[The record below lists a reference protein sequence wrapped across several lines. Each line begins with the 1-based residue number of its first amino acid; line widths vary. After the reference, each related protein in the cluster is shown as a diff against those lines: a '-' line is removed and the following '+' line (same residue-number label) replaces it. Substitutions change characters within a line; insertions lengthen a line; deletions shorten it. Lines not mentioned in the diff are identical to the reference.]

1 MIKTRI
7 EEGLDNLIEIYTIEI
22 EDDTKCLKKYKD
34 ELENVLKESDCL
46 SEVDNSRICSLHKIV
61 ERKANQIVLKK
72 EFLLNLNCIRE
83 ANNDLRKRRK
93 KMNNNKK
100 DRHNDK
106 YILDACCGSRMF
118 WFDKSNKNTV
128 FMDNRVL
135 EDTLCDGR
143 ALSVNPDVIGDFRN
157 IPFDDNTFKLVVF
170 DPPHLIHAGENSWLV
185 KKYGVLDINTWK
197 KDIKQGFQECMRV
210 LEDCGV
216 LIFKWNDE
224 QIKFGEILKVIDYK
238 PLFGDKRGKTRWTVF
253 MKENEND

>member
-1 MIKTRI
+1 
-7 EEGLDNLIEIYTIEI
+7 
-22 EDDTKCLKKYKD
+22 
-34 ELENVLKESDCL
+34 
-46 SEVDNSRICSLHKIV
+46 
-61 ERKANQIVLKK
+61 
-72 EFLLNLNCIRE
+72 
-83 ANNDLRKRRK
+83 
-93 KMNNNKK
+93 MN
-100 DRHNDK
+100 K

-118 WFDKSNKNTV
+118 WFDKSNKHTV
-128 FMDNRVL
+128 FMDNRTL

-143 ALSVNPDVIGDFRN
+143 KLSVNPDVIGDFRN

-170 DPPHLIHAGENSWLV
+170 DPPHLIHAGENSWLA

-224 QIKFGEILKVIDYK
+224 QIKFGEILKAIDYK

-253 MKENEND
+253 MKEKEND

>member
-1 MIKTRI
+1 
-7 EEGLDNLIEIYTIEI
+7 
-22 EDDTKCLKKYKD
+22 
-34 ELENVLKESDCL
+34 
-46 SEVDNSRICSLHKIV
+46 
-61 ERKANQIVLKK
+61 
-72 EFLLNLNCIRE
+72 
-83 ANNDLRKRRK
+83 
-93 KMNNNKK
+93 MNNNKK

-143 ALSVNPDVIGDFRN
+143 TLSVNPDVIGDFRN

-170 DPPHLIHAGENSWLV
+170 DPPHLIHAGENSWLA

-253 MKENEND
+253 MKENENER

>member
-1 MIKTRI
+1 
-7 EEGLDNLIEIYTIEI
+7 
-22 EDDTKCLKKYKD
+22 
-34 ELENVLKESDCL
+34 
-46 SEVDNSRICSLHKIV
+46 
-61 ERKANQIVLKK
+61 
-72 EFLLNLNCIRE
+72 
-83 ANNDLRKRRK
+83 
-93 KMNNNKK
+93 MNNNKK
-100 DRHNDK
+100 DMHNDK

-143 ALSVNPDVIGDFRN
+143 TLSVNPDVIGDFRN

-170 DPPHLIHAGENSWLV
+170 DPPHLIHAGENSWLA

-224 QIKFGEILKVIDYK
+224 QTGLICLILNLMMVLGFVLIENKLSLSRKMNHD
-238 PLFGDKRGKTRWTVF
+238 LFYCWVF
-253 MKENEND
+253 LR